1 MNQICQ
7 LRYLIIKENVGLLC
21 ILLVKMMILYPPTS
35 FLWERYKE
43 VSEAN
48 WLLRKNVA
56 KQKRRAQLAPGQDQG
71 LAGCLMSPSAVEF
84 LIQSETFNK
93 VPKKAASLVCQH
105 CEACLEEEKESLSCV
120 NLILFSSFVLL
131 LPLPLLFLSV
141 LQDPLLSNLWT
152 PYEHVTSRATAKWR

>member
-1 MNQICQ
+1 
-7 LRYLIIKENVGLLC
+7 
-21 ILLVKMMILYPPTS
+21 
-35 FLWERYKE
+35 
-43 VSEAN
+43 
-48 WLLRKNVA
+48 
-56 KQKRRAQLAPGQDQG
+56 
-71 LAGCLMSPSAVEF
+71 MSPSAVEF

-141 LQDPLLSNLWT
+141 LQDPLLSNL
-152 PYEHVTSRATAKWR
+152 